1 MMEANCAK
9 TIRDDLEQ
17 VKSYGIKI
25 ADENKSYK
33 GYTKIHLGDINIRK
47 LSEFVLGY
55 DLLNNFY
62 KDSIYSEC
70 DVNYDFSDYLSRK
83 FIKSEEYQNTKYSTY
98 EMLENWL
105 KNNMKSIKKEYEEF
119 IGKTKDIYVVGNYI
133 CIVDD
138 YNYDNPKESIVMIY
152 KNNKDYRNGD
162 YLEQVSLSNDNIRK
176 NIKDYIIDTYNVKNY
191 KEYER

>member
-1 MMEANCAK
+1 
-9 TIRDDLEQ
+9 
-17 VKSYGIKI
+17 
-25 ADENKSYK
+25 
-33 GYTKIHLGDINIRK
+33 
-47 LSEFVLGY
+47 
-55 DLLNNFY
+55 
-62 KDSIYSEC
+62 
-70 DVNYDFSDYLSRK
+70 
-83 FIKSEEYQNTKYSTY
+83 
-98 EMLENWL
+98 MLEKWL

-119 IGKTKDIYVVGNYI
+119 IGKTKDIYVVCNYI

>member
-1 MMEANCAK
+1 MQYE
-9 TIRDDLEQ
+9 
-17 VKSYGIKI
+17 IK
-25 ADENKSYK
+25 DNKVIVDKDSF
-33 GYTKIHLGDINIRK
+33 NEE
-47 LSEFVLGY
+47 SEIQYLNFVLGY

-62 KDSIYSEC
+62 KDYIYSEC

-98 EMLENWL
+98 EMLEKWL

-119 IGKTKDIYVVGNYI
+119 IGKAKDIYVVGNYI

>member
-1 MMEANCAK
+1 MQYE
-9 TIRDDLEQ
+9 
-17 VKSYGIKI
+17 IK
-25 ADENKSYK
+25 DNKVIVDKDSF
-33 GYTKIHLGDINIRK
+33 NEE
-47 LSEFVLGY
+47 SEIQYLNFVLGY

-98 EMLENWL
+98 EMLEKWL
-105 KNNMKSIKKEYEEF
+105 KNNIKSIKKEYEEF
-119 IGKTKDIYVVGNYI
+119 IGKAKDIYVVGNYI

-162 YLEQVSLSNDNIRK
+162 YLEQVSLSNDKIRK

>member
-1 MMEANCAK
+1 MQYE
-9 TIRDDLEQ
+9 IRD
-17 VKSYGIKI
+17 
-25 ADENKSYK
+25 NKVIVDKDSF
-33 GYTKIHLGDINIRK
+33 NEE
-47 LSEFVLGY
+47 SEIQYLNFVLGY

-98 EMLENWL
+98 EMLEKWL

-119 IGKTKDIYVVGNYI
+119 IGKTKDIYVVCNYI

-152 KNNKDYRNGD
+152 NNNKDYRNGD

>member
-1 MMEANCAK
+1 MQYE
-9 TIRDDLEQ
+9 
-17 VKSYGIKI
+17 IK
-25 ADENKSYK
+25 DNKVIVDK
-33 GYTKIHLGDINIRK
+33 GSFNEE
-47 LSEFVLGY
+47 SEIQYLNFVLGY

-98 EMLENWL
+98 EMLEKWL
-105 KNNMKSIKKEYEEF
+105 KNNMKTIKQEYEEF
-119 IGKTKDIYVVGNYI
+119 IGKAKDIYVVGNYI

>member
-1 MMEANCAK
+1 MQYE
-9 TIRDDLEQ
+9 
-17 VKSYGIKI
+17 IKDNKVI
-25 ADENKSYK
+25 IDKDAFNEENEIQYLNF
-33 GYTKIHLGDINIRK
+33 I
-47 LSEFVLGY
+47 LGY

-62 KDSIYSEC
+62 KDSIYTEC

-98 EMLENWL
+98 EMLEKWL
-105 KNNMKSIKKEYEEF
+105 KSNMKTIKKEYEEF
-119 IGKTKDIYVVGNYI
+119 IGKTKDIYIVSNYI
-133 CIVDD
+133 CTVDD

-176 NIKDYIIDTYNVKNY
+176 NIKDYITDTYNVKNY
-191 KEYER
+191 KDYER

>member
-1 MMEANCAK
+1 MQYE
-9 TIRDDLEQ
+9 
-17 VKSYGIKI
+17 IK
-25 ADENKSYK
+25 DNKVIVDKDSF
-33 GYTKIHLGDINIRK
+33 NEE
-47 LSEFVLGY
+47 SEVQYLNFVLGY

-98 EMLENWL
+98 EMLEKWL
-105 KNNMKSIKKEYEEF
+105 KNNMKTIKKEYEEF
-119 IGKTKDIYVVGNYI
+119 IGKAKDIYVVGNYI

-138 YNYDNPKESIVMIY
+138 YNYDNSKESIVMIY

>member
-1 MMEANCAK
+1 MQYE
-9 TIRDDLEQ
+9 
-17 VKSYGIKI
+17 IK
-25 ADENKSYK
+25 DNKVIVDKDSF
-33 GYTKIHLGDINIRK
+33 NEE
-47 LSEFVLGY
+47 SEIQYLNFVLGY

-98 EMLENWL
+98 EMLEKWL

-133 CIVDD
+133 CMVDD
-138 YNYDNPKESIVMIY
+138 YNYDNPKE
-152 KNNKDYRNGD
+152 
-162 YLEQVSLSNDNIRK
+162 
-176 NIKDYIIDTYNVKNY
+176 
-191 KEYER
+191 

>member
-1 MMEANCAK
+1 MQYE
-9 TIRDDLEQ
+9 
-17 VKSYGIKI
+17 IK
-25 ADENKSYK
+25 DNKVIIDKDSF
-33 GYTKIHLGDINIRK
+33 NEE
-47 LSEFVLGY
+47 SEIQYLNFVLGY

-98 EMLENWL
+98 EMLEKWL

-152 KNNKDYRNGD
+152 RNGD

>member
-1 MMEANCAK
+1 MQYE
-9 TIRDDLEQ
+9 
-17 VKSYGIKI
+17 IK
-25 ADENKSYK
+25 DNKVIVDKDSF
-33 GYTKIHLGDINIRK
+33 NEE
-47 LSEFVLGY
+47 SEIQYLNFVLGY

-98 EMLENWL
+98 EMLEKWL

-119 IGKTKDIYVVGNYI
+119 IGKIKDIYVVGNYI
-133 CIVDD
+133 CTVDD

-176 NIKDYIIDTYNVKNY
+176 NIKDYITDTYNVKNY
-191 KEYER
+191 KDYER

>member
-1 MMEANCAK
+1 MQYE
-9 TIRDDLEQ
+9 
-17 VKSYGIKI
+17 IK
-25 ADENKSYK
+25 DNKVIVDKDSF
-33 GYTKIHLGDINIRK
+33 NEE
-47 LSEFVLGY
+47 SEIQYLNFVLGY

-83 FIKSEEYQNTKYSTY
+83 FIKSEEYQNTKYSIY
-98 EMLENWL
+98 EMLEKWL

-119 IGKTKDIYVVGNYI
+119 IGKAKDIYVVGNYI

>member
-1 MMEANCAK
+1 MQYE
-9 TIRDDLEQ
+9 
-17 VKSYGIKI
+17 IK
-25 ADENKSYK
+25 DNKVIVDKDSF
-33 GYTKIHLGDINIRK
+33 NEE
-47 LSEFVLGY
+47 SEIQYLNFVLGY

-98 EMLENWL
+98 EMLEKWL

-119 IGKTKDIYVVGNYI
+119 IGKAKDIYVVGNYI

-152 KNNKDYRNGD
+152 ENNKDYRNGD

>member
-1 MMEANCAK
+1 MQYE
-9 TIRDDLEQ
+9 
-17 VKSYGIKI
+17 IK
-25 ADENKSYK
+25 DNKVIVYK
-33 GYTKIHLGDINIRK
+33 DSFNEE
-47 LSEFVLGY
+47 SEIQYLNFVLGY

-98 EMLENWL
+98 EMLEKWL

-119 IGKTKDIYVVGNYI
+119 IGKAKDIYVVGNYI

>member
-1 MMEANCAK
+1 MLILASGNWVVNN
-9 TIRDDLEQ
+9 LENA
-17 VKSYGIKI
+17 I
-25 ADENKSYK
+25 DTWN
-33 GYTKIHLGDINIRK
+33 DK
-47 LSEFVLGY
+47 LSEIWQIITQSPEAFKG
-55 DLLNNFY
+55 
-62 KDSIYSEC
+62 
-70 DVNYDFSDYLSRK
+70 
-83 FIKSEEYQNTKYSTY
+83 
-98 EMLENWL
+98 
-105 KNNMKSIKKEYEEF
+105 
-119 IGKTKDIYVVGNYI
+119 GTKDIYVVGNYI